1 MKMRG
6 NAMAVEGEFDY
17 TPATAGKPC
26 KTWYTI
32 YGDIHSGICPL
43 LVGHGG
49 PGVPHNYLLSLTDLA
64 SPPNNIP
71 IIFYDQIGCGNS
83 THLPEKF
90 LDWTFWKEQL
100 FLDELAR
107 LIKHLGIDNGYH
119 YIGHS
124 WGGML
129 GSMHAARQ
137 PMGLKSLILISSPA
151 SMDLWVKSYKRYRDQ
166 MPSKYREILMQH
178 IDLREKPSSDYQEAL
193 DAFYA
198 KHVVTVQPL
207 PEPVAQAFVI
217 AKEDKTPGLSS

>member
-1 MKMRG
+1 MKMRRDIE
-6 NAMAVEGEFDY
+6 ALEGKFDY
-17 TPATAGKPC
+17 TPAMAGKPC
-26 KTWYTI
+26 KTWYKI

-43 LVGHGG
+43 LVAHGG

-64 SPPNNIP
+64 APPYNVP

-83 THLPEKF
+83 AHLPEKS

-100 FLDELAR
+100 FLDELAG
-107 LIKHLGIDNGYH
+107 LIKHLGIDKGYH

-137 PMGLKSLILISSPA
+137 PMGLKSLVLISSPA
-151 SMDLWVKSYKRYRDQ
+151 SMDLWVKAYKQYRDQ
-166 MPSKYREILMQH
+166 MPSKYREILMRH
-178 IDLREKPSSDYQEAL
+178 IELGEKLSPDYQEAL

-198 KHVVTVQPL
+198 KHVVTVHPL
-207 PEPVAQAFVI
+207 PELVAQAFSI
-217 AKEDKTPGLSS
+217 SKEDKTPSVSS